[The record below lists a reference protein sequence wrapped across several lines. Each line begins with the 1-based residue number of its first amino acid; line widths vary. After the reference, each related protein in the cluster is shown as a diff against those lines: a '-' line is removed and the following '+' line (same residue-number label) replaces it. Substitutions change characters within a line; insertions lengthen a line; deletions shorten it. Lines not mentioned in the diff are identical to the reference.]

1 MIHAIQERTGFTHF
15 LKGPIYSRGLK
26 LDRAREDCFEEVAI
40 HWATEGRGAGEEK
53 SGWQTVPEK
62 ETVCGRD
69 AAKGVHVQGLATEE
83 PGKGVPS
90 TRRQH
95 LGDEGHT

>member
-26 LDRAREDCFEEVAI
+26 LDRAREDCFEEVAF

-53 SGWQTVPEK
+53 SG
-62 ETVCGRD
+62 
-69 AAKGVHVQGLATEE
+69 
-83 PGKGVPS
+83 
-90 TRRQH
+90 
-95 LGDEGHT
+95 